1 MSIRGDADDPLSRG
15 YICPKAHALK
25 DMWEDPD
32 RLQRPMVR
40 EGDSWREVSWPE
52 AIATAAR
59 GIHEVQRRGGK
70 DAMAS
75 YIGNPTAHNTPA
87 MTALPP
93 FLRLLGSRNRYSAS
107 TVDQYPKMLACYL
120 LYGGQLSIPVP
131 DVDRTDYFLILGAN
145 PMASNGSLMTAPGM
159 RARLRA
165 IKERGGRIVV
175 VDPRRSETARVAT
188 EHVFIRP
195 GTDSL
200 LLAAM
205 LHTIFDEALV
215 QPGAAEGRVD
225 GVERLAELCAAF
237 PPDAVADATGISAA
251 DIRRITREFV
261 STERAAC
268 YLRIGTSVQ
277 EFGTLASFLGE
288 AVNIVAGK
296 LDRPGGML
304 WPKAAVDV
312 TSPGTYRRWESR
324 IRGLREFGGEL
335 PVACLAEEIE
345 TPGQGQVRGLVT
357 CAGNPVLSTP
367 NGTRLEKALES
378 LEFMVSVDPALNET
392 TRLADVI
399 LPPRH
404 SLQNS
409 QYALV
414 FHKLAVRDTAKYSDP
429 VFPPD
434 SEQWSEWEI
443 LAALS
448 AELVRLRNEDLV
460 AAGQEPVP
468 DPTAMHYGADPAMF
482 LSMALGAGPYG
493 LDLDTLRA
501 NPSGVDLG
509 ELKPDGLGRAVL
521 HEGGRVALVNEDIE
535 AELARLREQWS
546 AGQWATGPE
555 HSNGFLLIGR
565 RQLRSNNSWMHN
577 CPSLMKGPERCTLL
591 MHPEDSTRLGLK
603 EGATVRVTSRVGE
616 VELPLAVSDEVMPGV
631 VSMPHG
637 FGHDRPGVR
646 ARVAT
651 ASPGASMNDVT
662 DETVV
667 EGLVGNAVLTGVPVR
682 VAAREPASV

>member
-521 HEGGRVALVNEDIE
+521 H
-535 AELARLREQWS
+535 
-546 AGQWATGPE
+546 
-555 HSNGFLLIGR
+555 
-565 RQLRSNNSWMHN
+565 
-577 CPSLMKGPERCTLL
+577 
-591 MHPEDSTRLGLK
+591 
-603 EGATVRVTSRVGE
+603 
-616 VELPLAVSDEVMPGV
+616 
-631 VSMPHG
+631 
-637 FGHDRPGVR
+637 
-646 ARVAT
+646 
-651 ASPGASMNDVT
+651 
-662 DETVV
+662 
-667 EGLVGNAVLTGVPVR
+667 
-682 VAAREPASV
+682 